1 MSKLLKRQF
10 LIDKPKKKP
19 FFSVITV
26 VKNNQ
31 KSVVKTINSIE
42 KQKFKNFEYIIVDGG
57 SKDETIKKI
66 MLRKKKINILVSKKD
81 KGIYDA
87 MNKGVKLSK
96 GKFFVFLNAGDIFT
110 KKGLEIVYKKYLEN
124 PKVDFIFATVK
135 RQYTKSSIIKS
146 GYNVKRLLYN
156 FDFATSHS
164 SGFFMKKKSF
174 QKVGNFNLKYKCSS
188 DYDLYLRTILTHKMD
203 GNFTKRSQL
212 VGIVESGGFSSKISF
227 IDHLFE
233 ETRIRIDNH
242 QNIVLV
248 TLIFVNALIKKIFKI
263 L

>member
-31 KSVVKTINSIE
+31 NSVVKTINSIE

-96 GKFFVFLNAGDIFT
+96 GKFFVF
-110 KKGLEIVYKKYLEN
+110 
-124 PKVDFIFATVK
+124 
-135 RQYTKSSIIKS
+135 
-146 GYNVKRLLYN
+146 
-156 FDFATSHS
+156 
-164 SGFFMKKKSF
+164 
-174 QKVGNFNLKYKCSS
+174 
-188 DYDLYLRTILTHKMD
+188 
-203 GNFTKRSQL
+203 
-212 VGIVESGGFSSKISF
+212 
-227 IDHLFE
+227 
-233 ETRIRIDNH
+233 
-242 QNIVLV
+242 
-248 TLIFVNALIKKIFKI
+248 
-263 L
+263 